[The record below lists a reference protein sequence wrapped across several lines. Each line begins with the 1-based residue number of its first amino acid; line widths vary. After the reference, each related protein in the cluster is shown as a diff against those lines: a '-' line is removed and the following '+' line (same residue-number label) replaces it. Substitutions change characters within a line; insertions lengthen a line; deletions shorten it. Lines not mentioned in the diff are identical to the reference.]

1 MLDVRN
7 VHPLDHF
14 KRQTAEFRERL
25 KATGQP
31 EVLTVDGRAELVV
44 QDATAYQELVR
55 ELERLRQARVEEFR
69 EKVRHGL
76 AQAERGEVVEGSEAM
91 AEVRRHLTERAKRT
105 QGK

>member
-44 QDATAYQELVR
+44 QDAAAYQDLVR
-55 ELERLRQARVEEFR
+55 ELEQLRRARVEEFR
-69 EKVRHGL
+69 GKVSYGL
-76 AQAERGEVVEGSEAM
+76 TQAERGKVVEGSVAV
-91 AEVRRHLTERAKRT
+91 AEVRRHLKAKARRPPR
-105 QGK
+105 K

>member
-44 QDATAYQELVR
+44 QDATAYQDLVR
-55 ELERLRQARVEEFR
+55 ELECLRQARIEEFR
-69 EKVRHGL
+69 EKVRVGVT
-76 AQAERGEVVEGSEAM
+76 QAERGDVIDGPKAM
-91 AEVRRHLTERAKRT
+91 ADVRHHLEQQAKRSR
-105 QGK
+105 GR

>member
-1 MLDVRN
+1 MLDVRK

-44 QDATAYQELVR
+44 QDAGAYQDLVQELQT
-55 ELERLRQARVEEFR
+55 LRQARVTEFR
-69 EKVRHGL
+69 EKVRVGL
-76 AQAERGEVVEGSEAM
+76 AQAERGDVVDGAR
-91 AEVRRHLTERAKRT
+91 AVADARRHVQKQAKRSRE
-105 QGK
+105 K

>member
-7 VHPLDHF
+7 IHPLDHF

-44 QDATAYQELVR
+44 QDAAAYQDIVQELQG
-55 ELERLRQARVEEFR
+55 LRQARVEEFR
-69 EKVRHGL
+69 DKVRVGL
-76 AQAERGEVVEGSEAM
+76 AQAERGEIVDGPKAVAG
-91 AEVRRHLTERAKRT
+91 VRHHLNEQAKRARN
-105 QGK
+105 K

>member
-14 KRQTAEFRERL
+14 KRQTAVFRERL

-44 QDATAYQELVR
+44 QDAAAYQELVR
-55 ELERLRQARVEEFR
+55 ELERLRRARVEEFR
-69 EKVRHGL
+69 EEVGYGL
-76 AQAERGEVVEGSEAM
+76 AQAERGEVVDGALAV
-91 AEVRRHLTERAKRT
+91 AEVRRRLAAKAKRAR
-105 QGK
+105 GK

>member
-31 EVLTVDGRAELVV
+31 EILTVDGRAALVV
-44 QDATAYQELVR
+44 QDAEAYQELVR
-55 ELERLRQARVEEFR
+55 ELEKLREARLADFR
-69 EKVRHGL
+69 DKVRYGL
-76 AQAERGEVVEGSEAM
+76 EQAGRGEVVEGPVAV
-91 AEVRRHLTERAKRT
+91 AEVRRRLKADAKRT
-105 QGK
+105 RRR

>member
-44 QDATAYQELVR
+44 QDAAAYQDLVR
-55 ELERLRQARVEEFR
+55 ELELLRRQGVEEFR
-69 EKVRHGL
+69 EKVRYGL
-76 AQAERGEVVEGSEAM
+76 GQAERGEVIEGPVAV
-91 AEVRRHLTERAKRT
+91 AEVRRGLTAKARRAR
-105 QGK
+105 GK